1 MASSSLRTASGVEA
15 ARVRCPGRDSWE
27 PKELRIWWLF
37 TFGASAACWTFMP
50 NSTTFRKNCSRF
62 WSWVSAPWTAKARC
76 GWPSF
81 IESVGV
87 SVTRGRLPGA
97 STL

>member
-1 MASSSLRTASGVEA
+1 MR
-15 ARVRCPGRDSWE
+15 PGRDSWA

-62 WSWVSAPWTAKARC
+62 WSWVSPPWTAKARC

-81 IESVGV
+81 IASVGV

-97 STL
+97 TTL